1 MEYRF
6 LGRSGLR
13 VGALA
18 LGTLTF
24 GRETP
29 EAESH
34 RLLDRFVADG
44 GNLIDTA
51 DVYSAGGAEEVLGRW
66 LRGRD
71 RASVVVATKARY
83 PMGKGPNAVGA
94 SRAHLLA
101 SVEASLRRLGTDY
114 IDFYQLHAWDHV
126 TPLEETLTTLDGL
139 VRAGKVRYLG
149 ASNFAGL
156 LADAEGARSLP
167 ATGLGA
173 IRRAPAAVQ
182 PPLPQHRVGGAA
194 GLPQRGAGHPP
205 WSPLRGGW
213 LSGTYRRGMT
223 GPPPGSRVAAA
234 EEYGWGESWSAYNGE
249 RTWHL
254 LDTLHAVAAE
264 AGRAPAQ
271 VALNWLLHRP
281 GVTAP
286 IVGARTLAHL
296 ETALGSVGWS
306 LDAAHVARL
315 DDASDPGLPYP
326 YDELADAARR
336 R

>member
-1 MEYRF
+1 MQKAVDLSRQRGWE
-6 LGRSGLR
+6 
-13 VGALA
+13 
-18 LGTLTF
+18 
-24 GRETP
+24 P
-29 EAESH
+29 I
-34 RLLDRFVADG
+34 FVALQPQY
-44 GNLIDTA
+44 NLLCRSI
-51 DVYSAGGAEEVLGRW
+51 EWEVLPVCR
-66 LRGRD
+66 
-71 RASVVVATKARY
+71 
-83 PMGKGPNAVGA
+83 N
-94 SRAHLLA
+94 
-101 SVEASLRRLGTDY
+101 E
-114 IDFYQLHAWDHV
+114 
-126 TPLEETLTTLDGL
+126 
-139 VRAGKVRYLG
+139 
-149 ASNFAGL
+149 
-156 LADAEGARSLP
+156 
-167 ATGLGA
+167 GLG
-173 IRRAPAAVQ
+173 I
-182 PPLPQHRVGGAA
+182 L
-194 GLPQRGAGHPP
+194 P